1 MGEIMTLSAPA
12 TVLTAAV
19 TILAVLILLAF
30 AIGVSRVRRRV
41 NIQPPAMTGAPELE
55 RSLRIHGNTVE
66 QIIIFLPAMWLAALY
81 FQGWFPP
88 IIGLV
93 WCLGRIVYAIGYSKA
108 ADARLPGFIL
118 TIVPTL
124 ILIVLA
130 IIGIVRAWMV
140 NS

>member
-1 MGEIMTLSAPA
+1 MTLSAPA

-19 TILAVLILLAF
+19 TLLSVLILLAF

-41 NIQPPAMTGAPELE
+41 NIQPPVMTGAPELE

-66 QIIIFLPAMWLAALY
+66 QILIFLPALWLAALY
-81 FQGWFPP
+81 FQGWAPP
-88 IIGLV
+88 ILGLI
-93 WCLGRIVYAIGYSKA
+93 WCLGRIIYALGYSRDA
-108 ADARLPGFIL
+108 GARLPGFIL
-118 TIVPTL
+118 TIFPTL

-130 IIGIVRAWMV
+130 IIGIVQAWMV